1 MHVVQMRGIITI
13 IAYRMFPE
21 PPLPNSAF
29 ASGPAN
35 RRQSLGCRQRFGKCN
50 LDCFPANRIVGVT
63 RRKCPYTVQMIGQ
76 NDPSI
81 NVKWMPGAGSPHGGP
96 QSFYMIGQQAEP
108 AFQQVY
114 GKEVSSTG
122 NAIAAIVGHMRIVAR
137 ICIRRKAIRRKALR
151 FSALRYFPA
160 LRCGGRRCAF
170 RRREKEFFTSRHR
183 PACRCAGDPSR
194 SLRPPG

>member
-63 RRKCPYTVQMIGQ
+63 RRKAM
-76 NDPSI
+76 
-81 NVKWMPGAGSPHGGP
+81 
-96 QSFYMIGQQAEP
+96 
-108 AFQQVY
+108 
-114 GKEVSSTG
+114 
-122 NAIAAIVGHMRIVAR
+122 
-137 ICIRRKAIRRKALR
+137 RRKALR
-151 FSALRYFPA
+151 FSALRYYAP
-160 LRCGGRRCAF
+160 REIRRIVP
-170 RRREKEFFTSRHR
+170 TSLHFVM
-183 PACRCAGDPSR
+183 
-194 SLRPPG
+194 